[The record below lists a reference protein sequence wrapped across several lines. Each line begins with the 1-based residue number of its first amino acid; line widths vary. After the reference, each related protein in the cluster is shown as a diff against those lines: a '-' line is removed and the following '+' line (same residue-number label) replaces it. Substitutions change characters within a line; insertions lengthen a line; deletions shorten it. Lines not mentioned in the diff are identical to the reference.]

1 MKSCDDLN
9 VDLLR
14 YLDNDLSEQELK
26 YLRAHLDACVYCLDR
41 LERERALSRFLHES
55 RPLYSAPTELRI
67 QVSAAIERNSV
78 QYQSRWDW
86 WRRASPLVL
95 NWKMLVPAA
104 LVIALCLM
112 AVPNIVQNVR
122 AASYVEAALTN
133 HNRYLH
139 GELRPGIRTKSPEAV
154 TAWFA
159 DKLPFQ
165 FRLPSSEAALQAN
178 PTYELAGA
186 SLVQYRGIPAA
197 MVVYE
202 AASGTISLLVESSKA
217 AVVAG
222 GDESHYG
229 ALMFHY
235 RNEGR
240 FKVITW
246 SAHNL
251 SYALP
256 SKHGGSRAVPQ
267 AAVVLL
273 SPKTQSTGIRN
284 AWTCLYLRAA
294 EFI

>member
-1 MKSCDDLN
+1 MNPCDDLN

-14 YLDNDLSEQELK
+14 YLDNDLNEQEFK
-26 YLRAHLDACVYCLDR
+26 YLRAHLDTCVYCEDR

-55 RPLYSAPTELRI
+55 RPLYSAPAELRI
-67 QVSAAIERNSV
+67 QVSAVIERNSAR
-78 QYQSRWDW
+78 YRSRWDW
-86 WRRASPLVL
+86 WRRASPLML
-95 NWKMLVPAA
+95 SWKMLVPAA
-104 LVIALCLM
+104 LAIALCLM

-139 GELRPGIRTKSPEAV
+139 GELSPGIRTKSPEAV

-165 FRLPSSEAALQAN
+165 FQLPSSEAALQPS
-178 PTYELAGA
+178 PTHELAGA

-202 AASGTISLLVESSKA
+202 APSGTISLLVESSKA

-222 GDESHYG
+222 GDVSHYG

-235 RNEGR
+235 RKEGR

-251 SYALP
+251 SYALV
-256 SKHGGSRAVPQ
+256 SSIASSAQESCMVCHQSMADHGQFRRQP
-267 AAVVLL
+267 
-273 SPKTQSTGIRN
+273 
-284 AWTCLYLRAA
+284 
-294 EFI
+294 

>member
-1 MKSCDDLN
+1 MKPCDDLN

-14 YLDNDLSEQELK
+14 YLDNDLSEQGFK
-26 YLRAHLDACVYCLDR
+26 YLRAHLDTCVYCQDR

-55 RPLYSAPTELRI
+55 RPLYSAPAELRS
-67 QVSAAIERNSV
+67 QVSAAIERNSLR
-78 QYQSRWDW
+78 YRSRWDR
-86 WRRASPLVL
+86 WRRVSPLVL
-95 NWKMLVPAA
+95 SWKMLVPAA
-104 LVIALCLM
+104 LAIALCLM

-122 AASYVEAALTN
+122 AASYVETALTN

-139 GELRPGIRTKSPEAV
+139 GELSPGIRTKSPEAV

-178 PTYELAGA
+178 PTYQLAGA

-197 MVVYE
+197 MVHYE
-202 AASGTISLLVESSKA
+202 APSGMISLLVESSKA

-251 SYALP
+251 SYALV
-256 SKHGGSRAVPQ
+256 SSIASSAQESCIVCHQSMADHGQFRRQP
-267 AAVVLL
+267 
-273 SPKTQSTGIRN
+273 
-284 AWTCLYLRAA
+284 
-294 EFI
+294 

>member
-1 MKSCDDLN
+1 MKPCDDLN

-14 YLDNDLSEQELK
+14 YLDNDISEQEFK
-26 YLRAHLDACVYCLDR
+26 YLRDHLDTCVYCQDR

-55 RPLYSAPTELRI
+55 RPLYSAPAELRI
-67 QVSAAIERNSV
+67 QVSAAIERNAAR
-78 QYQSRWDW
+78 YRSRWDW

-95 NWKMLVPAA
+95 NWKMLVPAS
-104 LVIALCLM
+104 LVVALCLM

-133 HNRYLH
+133 HNRYLR
-139 GELRPGIRTKSPEAV
+139 GELSPGIRTKSPEAV
-154 TAWFA
+154 TAWLA
-159 DKLPFQ
+159 DKVPFQ
-165 FRLPSSEAALQAN
+165 FRLPSSEAAIQAN

-202 AASGTISLLVESSKA
+202 APSGAISLLVESSKA

-235 RNEGR
+235 RNEGKL
-240 FKVITW
+240 KVITW

-251 SYALP
+251 SYALV
-256 SKHGGSRAVPQ
+256 SSIASSAQESCMVCHQHMADHGQFRRQ
-267 AAVVLL
+267 
-273 SPKTQSTGIRN
+273 K
-284 AWTCLYLRAA
+284 
-294 EFI
+294 

>member
-1 MKSCDDLN
+1 MNSCDDLN

-14 YLDNDLSEQELK
+14 YLDNDLSEQEVK
-26 YLRAHLDACVYCLDR
+26 YLRAHLDTCVYCQDR

-55 RPLYSAPTELRI
+55 RPLYSAHAELRSQI
-67 QVSAAIERNSV
+67 SAAIEEYAARG
-78 QYQSRWDW
+78 QSRSDSW
-86 WRRASPLVL
+86 WRTFPLIL
-95 NWKMLVPAA
+95 SWKMLVPAA
-104 LVIALCLM
+104 LAIALCLM
-112 AVPNIVQNVR
+112 AAPNIVQNVR
-122 AASYVEAALTN
+122 AASYVEAASTN
-133 HNRYLH
+133 HDRYLH
-139 GELRPGIRTKSPEAV
+139 GELGPGIRTKSPEAV

-159 DKLPFQ
+159 DKVPFQ

-202 AASGTISLLVESSKA
+202 APSGTISLLVESSKA

-251 SYALP
+251 SYALV
-256 SKHGGSRAVPQ
+256 SSIASSAQESCMVCHQSMADHGQFRRQP
-267 AAVVLL
+267 
-273 SPKTQSTGIRN
+273 
-284 AWTCLYLRAA
+284 
-294 EFI
+294 